1 MTTSGRA
8 AKTSIAQ
15 GTNIDL
21 KVRSTATVAFCSGAA
36 LKALLGLLRSIKN
49 LGYYFTFISVLCLA

>member
-15 GTNIDL
+15 GTKKDF

-36 LKALLGLLRSIKN
+36 LKALLGLN
-49 LGYYFTFISVLCLA
+49 AMVN